1 MVENSNNNGN
11 LSSLK
16 NNVEFFYHRCAPNKV
31 VRLIKRKFGVIGY
44 AFYYQLRELLGDAKH
59 HNYVLKNELDWQDFL
74 TIMEMDE
81 DKANEI
87 IEFLIKVEELDKK
100 LWENE
105 KRLYSQNFVDR
116 LAPVYAKRK
125 SEMPYKYSFRD
136 GNTQSKVKDSKAKN
150 SKEEKTIVD
159 ESGRTQGGVDLERL
173 KDKYKN
179 VDIDLDKSY
188 KKFRLHQ
195 QSSNRKYADE
205 NAGFEY
211 WVLNDIENGRHHKE
225 LTDEEFEKRLM
236 ARRAFRKSH

>member
-1 MVENSNNNGN
+1 MPRG
-11 LSSLK
+11 LK

-81 DKANEI
+81 KKANEI

-125 SEMPYKYSFRD
+125 SEMPDKYSFRD
-136 GNTQSKVKDSKAKN
+136 GNAIYSTETPVSGSEIPKERETYTQTLRKRKNKKTNFIAECTECDFDFYVDSIDQRMVCRKN
-150 SKEEKTIVD
+150 SDHGKMV
-159 ESGRTQGGVDLERL
+159 V
-173 KDKYKN
+173 
-179 VDIDLDKSY
+179 
-188 KKFRLHQ
+188 
-195 QSSNRKYADE
+195 NR
-205 NAGFEY
+205 
-211 WVLNDIENGRHHKE
+211 I
-225 LTDEEFEKRLM
+225 
-236 ARRAFRKSH
+236 S